1 MKPVA
6 LADSF
11 PEVPELNSVTPIR
24 CENNIKP
31 RLMETGMDPAAWR
44 LFLARS
50 KQAYEACIKE
60 KRQLERQEQQERAA
74 Q

>member
-31 RLMETGMDPAAWR
+31 RLMETGMDPAAW
-44 LFLARS
+44 
-50 KQAYEACIKE
+50 
-60 KRQLERQEQQERAA
+60 
-74 Q
+74 